1 MTVKKIKHF
10 EIADSLRELG
20 LTTEILEYAIKT
32 GEYARDSCTKNDP
45 TCAPGFVAW
54 SKTVRALRDALIPK
68 GWEKCD
74 DYNFPTVVSPNKK
87 IAISVST
94 GNEATGDKTA
104 EPKTKYAKGEAAK
117 SAVKINQDVLF
128 PEMRADKATAHRVT
142 WILLKRRTGDTVVAE
157 LSLPA
162 LMTKDGQIIKWET
175 RIILNPIL
183 IDPDF
188 DVQDDS
194 SSDEIDV
201 PVLRRKTN

>member
-1 MTVKKIKHF
+1 MTAIKIKHF
-10 EIADSLRELG
+10 EIANSLSELG
-20 LTTEILEYAIKT
+20 LTAEILEYAIKS

-54 SKTVRALRDALIPK
+54 SKTVRGLRDFLIPK

-74 DYNFPTVVSPNKK
+74 DYNFPTVVSPNKM

-94 GNEATGDKTA
+94 GNEATGNAMA

-117 SAVKINQDVLF
+117 SAVKINQGVLF
-128 PEMRADKATAHRVT
+128 AEMRADNAAAQRVT
-142 WILLKRRTGDTVVAE
+142 WILLKRRTNDTVFAE

-162 LMTKDGQIIKWET
+162 LMTKDGQIVKWET

-188 DVQDDS
+188 EVQEDS
-194 SSDEIDV
+194 SSSEIDV
-201 PVLRRKTN
+201 PVLRRKAN

>member
-1 MTVKKIKHF
+1 MTAIKIKYF
-10 EIADSLRELG
+10 EIADSLNELG
-20 LTTEILEYAIKT
+20 LTSEILEYAIRT

-94 GNEATGDKTA
+94 GNEATGNATA
-104 EPKTKYAKGEAAK
+104 EPKTKYAKGEAAR
-117 SAVKINQDVLF
+117 SAVKINQGVLF
-128 PEMRADKATAHRVT
+128 PEMNADKVAAQRIT
-142 WILLKRRTGDTVVAE
+142 WILLKRRVGDTVVAE

-162 LMTKDGQIIKWET
+162 LMTTEGQIVKWET
-175 RIILNPIL
+175 RIILNAIL

-194 SSDEIDV
+194 SSEEIDV